1 MDRLGLVNKRL
12 IAVHM
17 TQLEDDEIATLAA
30 KGGHV
35 VHCPSSNLKLASGTR
50 TSAVA
55 SARAC
60 LCVNGAE
67 GGVGVGLGVG
77 LGVGVACMCL
87 SVCWVSPHAGFC
99 RVADLVKAGVN
110 VALGTDGACSN
121 NSLDLVAEMKLAAIL
136 AKAVGKDAAAV
147 PARHVRVCPCRVCAL
162 CAPPSPCCHSG
173 LTVDVTGTAHGDD
186 QRSSCVGLG

>member
-55 SARAC
+55 SARVTTVVWLWGGGLDGRPPCMSWHAVETAFFSKILPAARQC
-60 LCVNGAE
+60 L
-67 GGVGVGLGVG
+67 
-77 LGVGVACMCL
+77 
-87 SVCWVSPHAGFC
+87 P
-99 RVADLVKAGVN
+99 
-110 VALGTDGACSN
+110 
-121 NSLDLVAEMKLAAIL
+121 
-136 AKAVGKDAAAV
+136 
-147 PARHVRVCPCRVCAL
+147 
-162 CAPPSPCCHSG
+162 
-173 LTVDVTGTAHGDD
+173 
-186 QRSSCVGLG
+186 